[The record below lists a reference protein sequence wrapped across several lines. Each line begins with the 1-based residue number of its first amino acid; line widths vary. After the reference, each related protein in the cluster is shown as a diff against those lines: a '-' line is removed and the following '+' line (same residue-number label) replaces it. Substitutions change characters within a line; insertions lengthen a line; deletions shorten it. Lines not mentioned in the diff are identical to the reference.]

1 MGGARPRPGRG
12 GPGRD
17 RWIPLAL
24 VLPFVG
30 IIGADAV
37 MAWMAARSDPG
48 LVADAP
54 LRIGLANRAL
64 PTDRL
69 RLEFGLRPE
78 GGGQAMT
85 LRLRDA
91 EGAPVPIAAAEGRL
105 ERATHAGEDRPV
117 PFAPLPGGTAW
128 RAVVAPPDAG
138 AWQVSVTARDAE
150 GGVAMAV
157 VRLGPPP
164 R

>member
-1 MGGARPRPGRG
+1 MSGARPGRG
-12 GPGRD
+12 RGSGRD

-24 VLPFVG
+24 VLPFAG

-54 LRIGLANRAL
+54 LRIGMANRA

-78 GGGQAMT
+78 GGGQVVT

-91 EGAPVPIAAAEGRL
+91 AGAPVPIANAEGRL

-117 PFAPLPGGTAW
+117 PFRPLPGGTAW
-128 RAVVAPPDAG
+128 QAVVTPPDAG
-138 AWQVSVTARDAE
+138 AWQVSLTARDAE

-157 VRLGPPP
+157 VRLGPP

>member
-1 MGGARPRPGRG
+1 MSGARPRPGRG
-12 GPGRD
+12 SGRD

-54 LRIGLANRAL
+54 LRIGMANRA
-64 PTDRL
+64 PTERL

-78 GGGQAMT
+78 GGGQVLM

-91 EGAPVPIAAAEGRL
+91 EGAPVPIAIAEGRL

-117 PFAPLPGGTAW
+117 PFTPLPGSDAW